1 MATEQ
6 QKQHLAKLFEI
17 QTQIVLD
24 AKTSKQK
31 LITVILEPTSA
42 EQRLASLRRI
52 LLESQL
58 EKVQTTQDPNVSIS
72 SMTSKITELSTQQLN
87 ELADTMKK
95 TFDPAIEQK
104 KLMDD
109 IGEIVRSKTL
119 NAEQKIAQISDLL
132 I

>member
-1 MATEQ
+1 MDT
-6 QKQHLAKLFEI
+6 KQMSQLFEI

-42 EQRLASLRRI
+42 EARLTSLRRI

-58 EKVQTTQDPNVSIS
+58 EKVQTTEDPNVSIS
-72 SMTSKITELSTQQLN
+72 SMMAKVTQLSTQQLN
-87 ELADTMKK
+87 ELSDTMKK
-95 TFDPAIEQK
+95 TFDPAVEQK

-109 IGEIVRSKTL
+109 IAEIVRSSTL